1 MSLLSKM
8 VFLFIYD
15 NLQKPEIQKEVL
27 GRELEMQEDSLNRY
41 KKSSVNVEGE
51 IFPRL
56 EKTNNTYDV
65 VFGKVVE
72 ISEEDLKKLD
82 EYEGEDYKRIEVV
95 LVSGKDSWVY
105 VK

>member
-1 MSLLSKM
+1 MENL
-8 VFLFIYD
+8 FLYGV
-15 NLQKPEIQKEVL
+15 LMKKEIQKEVL
-27 GRELEMQEDSLNRY
+27 GRELEMREDSLTRY
-41 KKSSVNVEGE
+41 KKGSVQIERE

-72 ISEEDLKKLD
+72 VSEEDFKKLD
-82 EYEGEDYKRIEVV
+82 EYEGEDYRKIEVV

>member
-1 MSLLSKM
+1 
-8 VFLFIYD
+8 
-15 NLQKPEIQKEVL
+15 
-27 GRELEMQEDSLNRY
+27 
-41 KKSSVNVEGE
+41 
-51 IFPRL
+51 RL